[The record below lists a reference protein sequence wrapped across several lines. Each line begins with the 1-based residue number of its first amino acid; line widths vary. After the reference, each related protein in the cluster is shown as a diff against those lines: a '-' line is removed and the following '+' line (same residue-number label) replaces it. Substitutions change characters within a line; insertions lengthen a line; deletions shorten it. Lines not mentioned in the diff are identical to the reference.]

1 MEGHI
6 EKYFS
11 ELEKYHFL
19 RLAVYHV
26 DEQIE
31 LNQKKHENKKERSY
45 LHNRIQKKIVSVEI
59 DHAAVESLN
68 QKKEV
73 WWEK

>member
-1 MEGHI
+1 MEDHI

-11 ELEKYHFL
+11 ELEKDHFL

-31 LNQKKHENKKERSY
+31 LNQKRMKTRWRDLIY
-45 LHNRIQKKIVSVEI
+45 TIVYKRKQFQ
-59 DHAAVESLN
+59 L
-68 QKKEV
+68 K
-73 WWEK
+73 